1 MGIKHEALQATLD
14 EISPADPRAKNFKPQ
29 ELIDARFIDEMETS
43 GFFDQL
49 WSGKR

>member
-1 MGIKHEALQATLD
+1 MLNPTLD
-14 EISPADPRAKNFKPQ
+14 GISPADPRAKNVKPQ
-29 ELIDARFIDEMETS
+29 ELVDTRFIDEMETS